1 MVGSGVGRT
10 ELPELRQR
18 GTEPRPLSE
27 TDDRQ
32 MREPGTP
39 LALVHPEPLE
49 PALEVVRE
57 PRRGSADVP
66 QHEHSDA
73 SRFSIAL
80 RHEPDRAG
88 GCGGLAQRREDGLQL
103 RQRPVSEEGKGD
115 MQLLPG
121 DAAAPVDVRVLP
133 ATQSVERLVMEAK
146 ATEQACSLTTFE
158 AIGQSQTDSSRLCCK
173 SRRTRCS
180 AVTVARRRI
189 DSRSPGKTKSALR
202 SACGPAVWRYTS
214 PTGFPSLPPAGPA
227 IPVTAS
233 ATSAWRRLRAPV
245 AIAAAVSAETAP
257 CRCRVS
263 SETPRSADL
272 TLSAYET
279 TDPTNTSLDPG
290 TEVRRSATIPP
301 VHDSAVA
308 SFRPRSRQ
316 RSRTSSS
323 IGRVSRLNR

>member
-18 GTEPRPLSE
+18 RAQPRPLSE
-27 TDDRQ
+27 ADDGQ
-32 MREPGTP
+32 MRKPRTS
-39 LALVHPEPLE
+39 LALVDPEPLE

-57 PRRGSADVP
+57 PRRSTADVT

-73 SRFSIAL
+73 SRLSIAL
-80 RHEPDRAG
+80 RHEPDRPSG
-88 GCGGLAQRREDGLQL
+88 RGGLAQRREDGFQL
-103 RQRPVSEEGKGD
+103 DQRPVSEEGRRD
-115 MQLLPG
+115 VQLLPG
-121 DAAAPVDVRVLP
+121 DAVAPVDVRVLP

-158 AIGQSQTDSSRLCCK
+158 ATRETQTDSSRLCCK
-173 SRRTRCS
+173 SRRTRWR

-189 DSRSPGKTKSALR
+189 DSRSPGKTKSTLR
-202 SACGPAVWRYTS
+202 SARGPAAWRYTR
-214 PTGFPSLPPAGPA
+214 PTGFSSLPPPGPA

-233 ATSAWRRLRAPV
+233 AISARRRSRAPA
-245 AIAAAVSAETAP
+245 AIASAVSAETAP

-263 SETPRSADL
+263 SGTPSCADL

-301 VHDSAVA
+301 VQDSAVA